1 VVEERGLSGFLN
13 RLLDF
18 LSEQIARR
26 RGLPVLLG
34 IGLVILNF
42 IFQFIP
48 GLRVLTTGHL
58 LLHLGVVI
66 GLLGILL
73 GDIV

>member
-1 VVEERGLSGFLN
+1 MLNRFIGFLS
-13 RLLDF
+13 D
-18 LSEQIARR
+18 QIARR

-34 IGLVILNF
+34 IVLVILNF
-42 IFQFIP
+42 FFQFIP
-48 GLRVLTTGHL
+48 GLRVLATGNL
-58 LLHLGVVI
+58 LLHLGVIV

>member
-1 VVEERGLSGFLN
+1 MLNRFIGFLS
-13 RLLDF
+13 D
-18 LSEQIARR
+18 QIARR

-34 IGLVILNF
+34 VFLVILNF
-42 IFQFIP
+42 SFQFIP
-48 GLRVLTTGHL
+48 GLRVLTTGNL
-58 LLHLGVVI
+58 LLHLGVIV

>member
-1 VVEERGLSGFLN
+1 MQERGLTGFLN
-13 RLLDF
+13 RLIDY

-26 RGLPVLLG
+26 RGLPVLLA

-42 IFQFIP
+42 VFQFIP
-48 GLRVLTTGHL
+48 GLQVLTTGNL
-58 LLHLGVVI
+58 LLHLGLVV

>member
-1 VVEERGLSGFLN
+1 MQERGLIGWLN
-13 RLLDF
+13 RLMDY

-26 RGLPVLLG
+26 RGMPVLLG

-42 IFQFIP
+42 VFQFIP
-48 GLRVLTTGHL
+48 GLRVLTTGNL
-58 LLHLGVVI
+58 LLHLGVVV
-66 GLLGILL
+66 GLLGVLL

>member
-1 VVEERGLSGFLN
+1 MQERGLVGLLN
-13 RLLDF
+13 RLIDY

-26 RGLPVLLG
+26 RGLPVLMG

-42 IFQFIP
+42 ILQFIP
-48 GLRVLTTGHL
+48 GLRLLTTGNL
-58 LLHLGVVI
+58 LLHLGVVV
-66 GLLGILL
+66 GLVGVLL

>member
-1 VVEERGLSGFLN
+1 VQERGLIGWLN
-13 RLLDF
+13 RLMDY

-26 RGLPVLLG
+26 RGMPVLLG

-42 IFQFIP
+42 VFQFIP
-48 GLRVLTTGHL
+48 GLRVLTTGNL
-58 LLHLGVVI
+58 LLHLGVVV
-66 GLLGILL
+66 GLLGVLL

>member
-1 VVEERGLSGFLN
+1 MQGKGLIGWLN
-13 RLLDF
+13 RLLDY
-18 LSEQIARR
+18 LSGQIARK

-42 IFQFIP
+42 VFQFIP
-48 GLRVLTTGHL
+48 GLKVLTTGNL
-58 LLHLGVVI
+58 LLHLGVFV
-66 GLLGILL
+66 GLLGVLL

>member
-1 VVEERGLSGFLN
+1 VKEKGLFGFLN
-13 RLLDF
+13 RALDF

-48 GLRVLTTGHL
+48 GLQVLTTGNL
-58 LLHLGVVI
+58 LLHLGVI
-66 GLLGILL
+66 AGLLGILL

>member
-1 VVEERGLSGFLN
+1 MEDRGLESLLN
-13 RLLDF
+13 RLLDY
-18 LSEQIARR
+18 LSEQLAQR

-42 IFQFIP
+42 VFQFIP
-48 GLRVLTTGHL
+48 GLKVLTTGGL
-58 LLHLGVVI
+58 LLHLGVIV

-73 GDIV
+73 GDIL

>member
-1 VVEERGLSGFLN
+1 MQERGLSDLLN
-13 RLLDF
+13 RLIDYV
-18 LSEQIARR
+18 SEQIARR

-48 GLRVLTTGHL
+48 GLQVLTTSNL
-58 LLHLGVVI
+58 LLHLGLVV

-73 GDIV
+73 GDII

>member
-1 VVEERGLSGFLN
+1 MQEPGLIGLLN
-13 RLLDF
+13 RLIDY
-18 LSEQIARR
+18 LSEQIAQR

-48 GLRVLTTGHL
+48 GLRVLTTGNL
-58 LLHLGVVI
+58 LLHLGLVV
-66 GLLGILL
+66 GLLGVLL
-73 GDIV
+73 GDII

>member
-1 VVEERGLSGFLN
+1 MQERGLIGFVN
-13 RLLDF
+13 WLLDY

-34 IGLVILNF
+34 IGLTILNF
-42 IFQFIP
+42 VLQFIP
-48 GLRVLTTGHL
+48 GLQVLTTGNL
-58 LLHLGVVI
+58 LLHLGVVV

>member
-1 VVEERGLSGFLN
+1 MQEEGPIGLLN

-26 RGLPVLLG
+26 RGLPVFLG
-34 IGLVILNF
+34 IGLVFLNY

-48 GLRVLTTGHL
+48 GLRVLTAGNF
-58 LLHLGVVI
+58 LLHLGVAV
-66 GLLGILL
+66 GLLGVLL

>member
-1 VVEERGLSGFLN
+1 MREEGLIGLLN

-26 RGLPVLLG
+26 RGLPVFLG
-34 IGLVILNF
+34 IGLVLLNF
-42 IFQFIP
+42 VFQFIP
-48 GLRVLTTGHL
+48 SLRVLTAGNF
-58 LLHLGVVI
+58 LLHLGVVV

>member
-1 VVEERGLSGFLN
+1 MQERGLVGLLN
-13 RLLDF
+13 RLIDY

-26 RGLPVLLG
+26 RGLPVLMG

-42 IFQFIP
+42 ILQFIP
-48 GLRVLTTGHL
+48 GLRVLTTGNL
-58 LLHLGVVI
+58 LLHLGVVV
-66 GLLGILL
+66 GLVGILL

>member
-1 VVEERGLSGFLN
+1 MQERGLIGFLN
-13 RLLDF
+13 QLLDY
-18 LSEQIARR
+18 LSGQIARR

-42 IFQFIP
+42 VLQFIP
-48 GLRVLTTGHL
+48 GLQVLSTGNL
-58 LLHLGVVI
+58 LLHLGVVV

>member
-1 VVEERGLSGFLN
+1 MQEQGLGGFLN
-13 RLLDF
+13 RLLDY

-34 IGLVILNF
+34 VGLVLLNF

-48 GLRVLTTGHL
+48 GLQVLTTGNF
-58 LLHLGVVI
+58 LLHLGVVV

-73 GDIV
+73 GDII

>member
-1 VVEERGLSGFLN
+1 MQERGLSDLLN
-13 RLLDF
+13 RLIDYV
-18 LSEQIARR
+18 SEQIARR

-48 GLRVLTTGHL
+48 GLRVLTPGNL
-58 LLHLGVVI
+58 LLHLGLVV

-73 GDIV
+73 GDII

>member
-1 VVEERGLSGFLN
+1 MQERGLVGLLN
-13 RLLDF
+13 RLIDY

-26 RGLPVLLG
+26 RGLPVLMG

-42 IFQFIP
+42 ILQFIP
-48 GLRVLTTGHL
+48 GLRLLTTGNL
-58 LLHLGVVI
+58 LLHLGVVV
-66 GLLGILL
+66 GLVGILL

>member
-1 VVEERGLSGFLN
+1 MKEQSLMGSLN
-13 RLLDF
+13 RFLDLL
-18 LSEQIARR
+18 SAYIARR

-42 IFQFIP
+42 VFQFIP
-48 GLRVLTTGHL
+48 GLRLLTTGNL
-58 LLHLGVVI
+58 LLHLGVVV
-66 GLLGILL
+66 GLLGVLL